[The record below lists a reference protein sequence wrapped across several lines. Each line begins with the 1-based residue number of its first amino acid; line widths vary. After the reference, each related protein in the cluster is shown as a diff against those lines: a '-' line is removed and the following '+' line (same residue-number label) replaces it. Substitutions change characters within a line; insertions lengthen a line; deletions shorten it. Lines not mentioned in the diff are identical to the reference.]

1 MDLKNYYESWLHVND
16 CVSLSIK
23 DGRWDTNTYKGM
35 IINVS
40 NQLIT
45 VLFTDGDIHNYSHWN
60 NKLIRLTNVHESLA
74 VGEKIIK
81 ILTKVENQNT
91 KIEEQKSKINAS
103 LSKLLQ

>member
-1 MDLKNYYESWLHVND
+1 
-16 CVSLSIK
+16 
-23 DGRWDTNTYKGM
+23 
-35 IINVS
+35 
-40 NQLIT
+40 
-45 VLFTDGDIHNYSHWN
+45 
-60 NKLIRLTNVHESLA
+60 LIRLTNVHESLA